1 MFQREVSVF
10 DVDVDVDVGMNNN
23 NVDHL
28 GDRQQQQQQ
37 QQQQQRFLQ
46 EMTFRR
52 NCSVCHFNTGKIEDL
67 KLGSQY

>member
-10 DVDVDVDVGMNNN
+10 DVDVDVGMNND
-23 NVDHL
+23 NV
-28 GDRQQQQQQ
+28 GDGQ

-52 NCSVCHFNTGKIEDL
+52 NCSVCHFNTGKIEGHRQLSL
-67 KLGSQY
+67 KIHKIEFFLC